1 MNSVPGLV
9 MRRLP
14 KELFSVRT
22 EDGHQVVAHV
32 WIEKKVQVSRL
43 LEGDQ
48 VRLEI
53 FPTDRSRGRIVGLGL
68 NVSAEMNGGRK

>member
-1 MNSVPGLV
+1 

-14 KELFSVRT
+14 KELFRVRT
-22 EDGHQVVAHV
+22 GDGHQVVAHV
-32 WIEKKVQVSRL
+32 WIEKRAQISRL

-53 FPTDRSRGRIVGLGL
+53 SPTDRSRGRIVGRGP
-68 NVSAEMNGGRK
+68 NVSAEVNGGRE